1 MHYERWRTIRRGQL
15 MKAFF
20 ENKIV
25 KAILLLIKI
34 LLIIVIG
41 VYLSFILLQRLSG
54 NNSVFG
60 YRLFTIATGS
70 MTGVYNVDDVIAVK
84 DYDINKLKVGDD
96 IAYMG
101 GQEVFGGKLITH
113 RIIEIEKNE
122 NGEKSFHTKGV
133 NSTIEDPIITGDQI
147 LGKVVGKVPIIT
159 NINHIIKSQRGF
171 FLLIFCPIIL
181 ITILEILKTMTDL
194 KIDKKKEIINDNV
207 EEQNSIKEII

>member
-1 MHYERWRTIRRGQL
+1 

-41 VYLSFILLQRLSG
+41 VYLSFTLLQRLSG

-101 GQEVFGGKLITH
+101 GQEVFGGKLIAH
-113 RIIEIEKNE
+113 RIIEIEENE
-122 NGEKSFHTKGV
+122 TGEKSFHTKGV
-133 NSTIEDPIITGDQI
+133 NSTIEDPVITGDQI
-147 LGKVVGKVPIIT
+147 LGKVVGKVPVIT
-159 NINHIIKSQRGF
+159 NINHIIKSQKGF

-181 ITILEILKTMTDL
+181 ITILEILKTMVDL
-194 KIDKKKEIINDNV
+194 KIDKKEEIINKSV
-207 EEQNSIKEII
+207 EEQNSIEEEII